1 MNRAR
6 RLVKPTSIHVIL
18 IIVTLV
24 NLFPLYY
31 MISTSFKGDIEV
43 INNQLGLPSSLGIDN
58 YQVLLVQKGFPRLF
72 LNTVT
77 VSVFSVSIALAISC
91 LAAYAL
97 ARLDF
102 WGRQPI
108 LDIITAFM
116 AIPPIVVIIPLF
128 VLMSSVRL
136 INQYPSAII
145 AYIGFILPFSVF
157 ILTGYFC
164 SIPQEL
170 LDAGKIDGANE
181 LRLLIDIIL
190 PLSKAPL
197 ITLAIVNGLWVWNE
211 LLIAL
216 MFLQREEM
224 RTLMVGIA
232 YLYGRN
238 ARNIPLIMSG
248 SVLASLPMLIILA
261 FGQRYFVRGLTAGA
275 VK

>member
-1 MNRAR
+1 MNVR
-6 RLVKPTSIHVIL
+6 RTFRTFPIHTIL

-31 MISTSFKGDIEV
+31 MVTTSFKGDIEV
-43 INNQLGLPSSLGIDN
+43 IQNQLGLPKSLKLDN
-58 YQVLLVQKGFPRLF
+58 YKTLIVDKGFPRLF
-72 LNTVT
+72 LNTLIILVI
-77 VSVFSVSIALAISC
+77 SISIALAISC
-91 LAAYAL
+91 MAAYAL
-97 ARLDF
+97 ARIDFFGRRPLLDV
-102 WGRQPI
+102 
-108 LDIITAFM
+108 ITAFM

-128 VLMSSVRL
+128 VLMSNIGL
-136 INQYPSAII
+136 INQYFSAII
-145 AYIGFILPFSVF
+145 VYIGFILPFSIF
-157 ILTGYFC
+157 ILTGYFR

-170 LDAGKIDGANE
+170 IDAAKIDGANE
-181 LRLLIDIIL
+181 LRILTHIIM

-197 ITLAIVNGLWVWNE
+197 ATLAIVNGLWVWNE

-216 MFLQREEM
+216 MFLQSERM
-224 RTLMVGIA
+224 RTLMTGIA

-248 SVLASLPMLIILA
+248 SVLASVPMLVILA